1 MLRPQSLTIDNMASF
16 VASCL
21 QAMGLYLPYI
31 QVQVPTLD
39 GNAIVDASQARLQDC
54 GDAALYCPHTAQVG
68 VL

>member
-1 MLRPQSLTIDNMASF
+1 
-16 VASCL
+16 
-21 QAMGLYLPYI
+21 MGLYLPYI

-54 GDAALYCPHTAQVG
+54 GDAALYCPRTAQVG